1 MSPGKDK
8 KIILFQMVLR
18 KLHVQTSSLILS
30 ARKIL
35 EEIMKLLA
43 HNEDVGSIP
52 WALSRTNGFQN
63 ILIFLL

>member
-1 MSPGKDK
+1 
-8 KIILFQMVLR
+8 MVLR

-52 WALSRTNGFQN
+52 WALTRTNGFQN